1 MTAGGPWRTL
11 QPRESLRIWLYRLG
25 FNFFPAFRGTGA
37 RVIYLS
43 EDRRKVRIKLPLNF
57 RTRNIHGTLFG
68 GAMYAATD
76 PLYAVL
82 LKVALGPGYV
92 VWDKAGAIRHK
103 KPGRSALYAECS
115 LSDAQ
120 VASMRKRLD
129 SEPSVD
135 LHYEIELVNERGE
148 VHAVVQKTIYA
159 ARKEVYKARN
169 EALHAGADPADGYHN
184 YKG

>member
-1 MTAGGPWRTL
+1 MRSVGPWRTV
-11 QPRESLRIWLYRLG
+11 QPRESLRVWFRRVG
-25 FNFFPAFRGTGA
+25 FNFFPAFRATGA

-43 EDRRKVRIKLPLNF
+43 EDMRKLRIKLPLNL

-76 PLYAVL
+76 PLYAILV
-82 LKVALGPGYV
+82 KVALGPGFII
-92 VWDKAGAIRHK
+92 WDKAGAIRYR

-120 VASMRKRLD
+120 VAAMRKRLEF
-129 SEPSVD
+129 EPSVD
-135 LHYEIELVNERGE
+135 LNYEIELVDERGV

-159 ARKEVYKARN
+159 AKKEVYKLRRETAQR
-169 EALHAGADPADGYHN
+169 
-184 YKG
+184 

>member
-1 MTAGGPWRTL
+1 MRSAGPWRTV
-11 QPRESLRIWLYRLG
+11 QPRESLRVWLRRVG
-25 FNFFPAFRGTGA
+25 FNFFPAFRATGA

-43 EDRRKVRIKLPLNF
+43 EDMRKLRIKLPLNL

-76 PLYAVL
+76 PLYAILV
-82 LKVALGPGYV
+82 KVALGPGFII
-92 VWDKAGAIRHK
+92 WDKAGAIRYK

-120 VASMRKRLD
+120 VAAMRKRLEF
-129 SEPSVD
+129 EPSVD
-135 LHYEIELVNERGE
+135 LNYEIELVDERGV

-159 ARKEVYKARN
+159 ARKEVYKLRRETAQR
-169 EALHAGADPADGYHN
+169 
-184 YKG
+184 